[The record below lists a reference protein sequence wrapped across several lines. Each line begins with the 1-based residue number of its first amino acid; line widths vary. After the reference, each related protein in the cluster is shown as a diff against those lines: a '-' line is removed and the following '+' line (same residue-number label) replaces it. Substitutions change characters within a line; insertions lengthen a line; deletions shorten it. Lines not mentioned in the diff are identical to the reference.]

1 MGLSGL
7 ADVLRQSRTFEQVSG
22 KVLAHGAPLMGAA
35 HGVLLVDVQRNG
47 VGDPLGA
54 RAMHRRA
61 TKQELA
67 IEGKDI

>member
-1 MGLSGL
+1 
-7 ADVLRQSRTFEQVSG
+7 
-22 KVLAHGAPLMGAA
+22 MGAA